1 MGWRTVERL
10 SVRLTDRMF
19 LQLDA
24 LAAERGVDRT
34 RLVRQLLEAG
44 LRDRPAPPSD
54 TPSEEELLELL
65 AEKARMGNVAAIRT
79 LLVREE
85 QKDPRAQALALFEEM
100 AGRRQ

>member
-1 MGWRTVERL
+1 MERL

-44 LRDRPAPPSD
+44 LRERPAPPSD
-54 TPSEEELLELL
+54 PPSEEELLDLL
-65 AEKARMGNVAAIRT
+65 AEKARQGNVAAIRS
-79 LLVREE
+79 LLMREE
-85 QKDPRAQALALFEEM
+85 NRDPRSRALALFSEIAAE
-100 AGRRQ
+100 RQPS

>member
-1 MGWRTVERL
+1 MERL
-10 SVRLTDRMF
+10 SVRLTDAMF
-19 LQLDA
+19 WKLDA
-24 LAAERGVDRT
+24 LAEERGVTRT

-44 LRDRPAPPSD
+44 LRDRPPPPSEM
-54 TPSEEELLELL
+54 PSEDELLDLL

-100 AGRRQ
+100 AARRQ